1 MLTLTRDT
9 KRLTIIV
16 IYIFAFLGMGLGM
29 YMWLRPAATCFDG
42 KQNQNEGG
50 IDCGGICSQMC
61 IENVTG
67 QPLVIEEATAF
78 LAGEG
83 SYDAVMR
90 VTNPNNAVGAKTFR
104 YRLELLDARGQVVG
118 ETKGES
124 WVLPQETKT
133 LLAFGV
139 VASESPA
146 KTVLTIEDV
155 TWTKLVNYDIEPK
168 LGVYNQT
175 YLPSSRSGEL
185 GGVATGLITNESD
198 YDFRLVTIKVV
209 LRDASGKPLAINQ
222 TDRRTFLSGEQH
234 SFRLVWPAP
243 FGGGVST
250 VEVVADAD
258 VYRSDNFLKRYIP
271 ASRSQELTPSRS
283 SF

>member
-16 IYIFAFLGMGLGM
+16 IYIFLFLGMILGG
-29 YMWLRPAATCFDG
+29 YLWVRPNPSCFDG

-50 IDCGGICSQMC
+50 VDCGGVCTQACVES
-61 IENVTG
+61 VTG
-67 QPLVIEEATAF
+67 QPLVIDEATAF
-78 LAGEG
+78 SAGEK

-104 YRLELLDARGQVVG
+104 YKLELLDQRGQVVS
-118 ETKGES
+118 ETTGES
-124 WVLPQETKT
+124 WALPQETKT
-133 LLAFGV
+133 LFAFGLV
-139 VASESPA
+139 TSEPPVKA
-146 KTVLTIEDV
+146 VLTIEDV
-155 TWTKLVNYDIEPK
+155 IWTKLVNYDIEPK

-175 YLPSSRSGEL
+175 YTTSLRPGEL

-234 SFRLVWPAP
+234 SFRLVWPVL
-243 FGGGVST
+243 FGGTVST
-250 VEVVADAD
+250 VEVTADAD

-271 ASRSQELTPSRS
+271 ASRSQELVPTRS